1 MRYPPHILEEIR
13 ARLPVSTV
21 VGRKV
26 RLKKAGR
33 EWRGLSPFNAEKT
46 PSFYA
51 NDQKGRYFD
60 FSAGKDGD
68 IFNFLMETEGLTF
81 PEAVERLAAEAGVEL
96 PRATP
101 EAIQQEVR
109 RRSLGDIMDLAA
121 AYFEANLQ
129 KSAGRAAREYL
140 ARREITPETQ
150 AGFRLGY
157 ASADRYALRDHL
169 AAKDVTTEAMIEVG
183 LLKTGENI
191 AVPYD
196 TFRDRIIF
204 PIEDSRG
211 RVVAFG
217 GRAMRADMP
226 AKYLNSSETPLFSK
240 GRLLY
245 NHHRARAAAHEAG
258 TVVAVEGY
266 VDVIGLAQV
275 GIRHA
280 VAPLGTALTED
291 QLALLWRMADEPIL
305 CFDGDS
311 AGRRAAG
318 RAMALAL
325 PYLSPGKTLRFATL
339 PQGQD
344 PDDLARS
351 GGRAAVEAV
360 LTGARSLVDVLW
372 SQAWEGAQAD
382 TPERKAA
389 IAARLREAVGTIRDE
404 NLRRFYRDEIEGR
417 LRAQNRPQGRAGQG
431 RGPRGG
437 QGWRA
442 NWRPDAPVTGYLG
455 RPIAQGSAVARL
467 AARSGSAREA
477 LIAAVLFAHP
487 EVLDGDADE
496 IAALDLADPDAR
508 ALCALLVESVL
519 HGEPAEPTIL
529 ENRAERAGLGT
540 ALVRLRGR
548 VGSGDRWM
556 LEPSADPIRLENA
569 LKQALTLQRKART
582 LHSEMQAAERAFADD
597 QSEAT
602 LTWLDQVREE
612 LLSLD
617 GQDAEPGRA

>member
-46 PSFYA
+46 PSFYV
-51 NDQKGRYFD
+51 NDQKQRYFD

-68 IFNFLMETEGLTF
+68 IFNFLMETEGLGF

-109 RRSLGDIMDLAA
+109 RRSLGDVMDLAA
-121 AYFEANLQ
+121 AFFEANLQ
-129 KSAGRAAREYL
+129 KGTGRAARDYL
-140 ARREITPETQ
+140 ARREITAETQ

-157 ASADRYALRDHL
+157 APSDRFALRDHL
-169 AAKDVTTEAMIEVG
+169 AAKDVSSEAMIEAG
-183 LLKTGENI
+183 LLVAGDDV

-196 TFRDRIIF
+196 RFRDRIMF
-204 PIEDSRG
+204 AIEDSRG
-211 RVVAFG
+211 RIVAFG
-217 GRAMRADMP
+217 GRAMSADVP
-226 AKYLNSSETPLFSK
+226 AKYLNSPETPLFSK

-266 VDVIGLAQV
+266 VDVIALAQI

-311 AGRRAAG
+311 AGRRAMG
-318 RAMALAL
+318 RALALAL
-325 PYLSPGKTLRFATL
+325 PYLSPGKSLRFATL

-351 GGRAAVEAV
+351 GGRPALDAV
-360 LTGARSLVDVLW
+360 LGGARPLVDVLW
-372 SQAWEGAQAD
+372 TQHWDGAPAD

-389 IAARLREAVGTIRDE
+389 IMARLRESVATIRDE
-404 NLRRFYRDEIEGR
+404 TLRRFYRDEVEAR
-417 LRAQNRPQGRAGQG
+417 LRAQGRPQGGFGPA
-431 RGPRGG
+431 RGPR
-437 QGWRA
+437 A
-442 NWRPDAPVTGYLG
+442 AWRPNAPSTGYLG
-455 RPIAQGSAVARL
+455 RPLGQAGLVARL
-467 AARSGSAREA
+467 GARSGAAREA
-477 LIAAVLFAHP
+477 LIATALFAHP
-487 EVLDGDADE
+487 EVLQGDADE
-496 IAALDLADPDAR
+496 VAGLDFADPEAR
-508 ALCALLVESVL
+508 ALCGLLVESVL
-519 HGEPAEPTIL
+519 HGEPAVATIL
-529 ENRAERAGLGT
+529 EGRAQRAGLDP
-540 ALVRLRGR
+540 ALDRLRAR
-548 VGSGDRWM
+548 VRSGDRWM
-556 LEPSADPIRLENA
+556 LEEAADPLRLEGA
-569 LKQALTLQRKART
+569 LRQAMTLQRKART
-582 LHSEMQAAERAFADD
+582 LHSEMQAAERAFVDD

-602 LTWLDQVREE
+602 LTWLHQVREE
-612 LLSLD
+612 LQSLE